1 PTGRILLY
9 LPRGEGQDGAKNK
22 YHNSINLSSLRDI
35 ISFKPRRSG
44 IIIDYVILLG
54 LHAQKCGRTTID
66 WHLSGVMVLLLVAVR
81 LKYIH

>member
-1 PTGRILLY
+1 M
-9 LPRGEGQDGAKNK
+9 GQKNK
-22 YHNSINLSSLRDI
+22 YHNSINLSSRRDI

-66 WHLSGVMVLLLVAVR
+66 WHLSGVMVLLLVADR
-81 LKYIH
+81 LKYIYR